1 MPLLLYIYSDHDDD
15 LILMSTTAAGLQK
28 QLGALAS
35 FCDQSQLAV
44 NLSKRKV
51 VVSEPGR
58 SDVADFVLNGA
69 VVERGES

>member
-1 MPLLLYIYSDHDDD
+1 MMMTSSYCSRT
-15 LILMSTTAAGLQK
+15 SKATGCT
-28 QLGALAS
+28 AS
-35 FCDQSQLAV
+35 FCDQRQLAV